1 MKKRDTFYATIG
13 GNGGIITDDYERALF
28 CKVYLRGHVYI
39 KKFSDFGE
47 AEDFLWDHL
56 NTVAPAGCPLPTHF
70 RLNKMVTIRK
80 LLDPEREEE

>member
-1 MKKRDTFYATIG
+1 MLKDKFYAVIG
-13 GNGGIITDDYERALF
+13 NNGGIITDDYERALL
-28 CKVYLRGHVYI
+28 CRIYLRGHVLV
-39 KKFSDFGE
+39 KKFSGFQE